1 MGAFGAALAVLLGVG
16 FLHGSSFLAH
26 LSFDLPFAFRPAV
39 SVNEAVI
46 VYMDEMSRVELNQGY
61 DRWDRSLHAHLLKI
75 LTQASAKAVAFDVF
89 FDVPGD
95 AQVDR
100 QLAEAMAAHG
110 KVVTAAVR
118 SAPGALRQRI
128 AAEPFGSAS
137 QSGLA
142 EVIVDPDGVIRQH
155 HDFAGEVPSLP
166 QKLAEIVGAKAPV
179 PQTQRWLNYYGSPG
193 VIPRLSYSQVF
204 RTNVPLS
211 LFSGKVVFVGS
222 LSSATDTFPTPFT
235 RWTGVRSPAVEIQ
248 ATAFLNLL
256 RRDWL
261 TRFTPGLEFSLII
274 LSGLIFG
281 FGLSLLRP
289 WGALGVA
296 VFGIVAVASGA
307 ILLFWQTHSWFAWSI
322 VCLVQVPSALLW
334 SILASARRRHSRG
347 DLSFSPSLDTQ
358 QHAETKEQ
366 LMLKAAEQ
374 AKRLGLSADQLQ
386 AARVR
391 EAVLVSFPSTGV
403 QPGAEIL
410 LEKNSGSLLQMS
422 VPATSDDRRQV

>member
-1 MGAFGAALAVLLGVG
+1 
-16 FLHGSSFLAH
+16 
-26 LSFDLPFAFRPAV
+26 
-39 SVNEAVI
+39 
-46 VYMDEMSRVELNQGY
+46 
-61 DRWDRSLHAHLLKI
+61 
-75 LTQASAKAVAFDVF
+75 
-89 FDVPGD
+89 
-95 AQVDR
+95 
-100 QLAEAMAAHG
+100 
-110 KVVTAAVR
+110 
-118 SAPGALRQRI
+118 
-128 AAEPFGSAS
+128 
-137 QSGLA
+137 
-142 EVIVDPDGVIRQH
+142 
-155 HDFAGEVPSLP
+155 
-166 QKLAEIVGAKAPV
+166 
-179 PQTQRWLNYYGSPG
+179 
-193 VIPRLSYSQVF
+193 
-204 RTNVPLS
+204 
-211 LFSGKVVFVGS
+211 
-222 LSSATDTFPTPFT
+222 
-235 RWTGVRSPAVEIQ
+235 VEIQ